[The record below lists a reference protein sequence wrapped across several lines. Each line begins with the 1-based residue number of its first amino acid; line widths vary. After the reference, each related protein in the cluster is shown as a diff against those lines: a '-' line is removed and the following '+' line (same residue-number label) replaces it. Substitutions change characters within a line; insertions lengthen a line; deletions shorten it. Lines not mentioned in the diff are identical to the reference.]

1 MATSPRPS
9 EEKGAEI
16 WTRLHLSMGLFIH
29 FSGLLFLSAVCGLP
43 AAWGE
48 QENGGSVILSADV
61 KPVTRVEGRRK
72 EHSSCRHSFN
82 QVTNPNG
89 RVVLSLF
96 RGTALSPATTTT
108 TATNKTT
115 TDRNINR
122 LLSSIT
128 ALERARL
135 TLNTRLRPFF
145 SVVPLNQFR
154 TGAIGCPPRSGG
166 GGTGPARAK
175 MTIFN

>member
-122 LLSSIT
+122 PPNNYPAPFLFDNGFGEGAFNLKHSFTSILLRCAT
-128 ALERARL
+128 
-135 TLNTRLRPFF
+135 
-145 SVVPLNQFR
+145 
-154 TGAIGCPPRSGG
+154 
-166 GGTGPARAK
+166 
-175 MTIFN
+175 